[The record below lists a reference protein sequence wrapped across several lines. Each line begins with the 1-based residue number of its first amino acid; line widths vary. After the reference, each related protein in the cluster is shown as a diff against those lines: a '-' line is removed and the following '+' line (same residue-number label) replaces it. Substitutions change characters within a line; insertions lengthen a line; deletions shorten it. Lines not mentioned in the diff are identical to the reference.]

1 MAVKR
6 KKKTGARAGART
18 KAKTKAKARP
28 KTKARPK
35 AARRTTKAKSR
46 RTVSP
51 GRGTAGRG
59 RGASTKAKKKTAGVK
74 ARNVTPAEAEFIRE
88 HADALS
94 KTTQSAKWVHS
105 ADEHEDRA
113 GQSLATR
120 THEVIQRWA
129 EERGARPATVE
140 GTEREGR
147 AGVLRF
153 NFPGYAGGG
162 QLKEI
167 GWDEWFKTFDERELV
182 FLFQEHKRDGKQ
194 SNFFQLDSP
203 ERERG

>member
-1 MAVKR
+1 MAAKR
-6 KKKTGARAGART
+6 KKKTAARTGTRTKKKTRAMPRTRTKSKARPKAKART
-18 KAKTKAKARP
+18 KAKRTAVSRRASAAGKRRTSP
-28 KTKARPK
+28 KTKKVAR
-35 AARRTTKAKSR
+35 
-46 RTVSP
+46 V
-51 GRGTAGRG
+51 TAQ
-59 RGASTKAKKKTAGVK
+59 
-74 ARNVTPAEAEFIRE
+74 NVTPEEAEFIQE

-94 KTTQSAKWVHS
+94 RTTKSAKWVHS

-120 THEVIQRWA
+120 SHEVIQRWA
-129 EERGARPATVE
+129 EARGAKPATIE
-140 GTEREGR
+140 GTEHGDR

-167 GWDEWFKTFDERELV
+167 DWDRWFKTFDDRGLV